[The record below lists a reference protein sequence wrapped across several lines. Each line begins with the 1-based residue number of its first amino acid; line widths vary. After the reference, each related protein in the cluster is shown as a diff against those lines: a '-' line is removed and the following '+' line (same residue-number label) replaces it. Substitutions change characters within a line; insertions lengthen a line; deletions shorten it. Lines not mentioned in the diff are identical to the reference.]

1 MLSPEMA
8 EEFTIEPIQ
17 VEDSNIF
24 ENQTVIMN
32 DDGSLQIIG
41 APSDN
46 VAKNSATSMFSGKIK
61 KGGLRVPLHL
71 TKQIGRIYLECTRS
85 R

>member
-1 MLSPEMA
+1 MA

-17 VEDSNIF
+17 VEDCNIF
-24 ENQTVIMN
+24 ENQTVIVN

-61 KGGLRVPLHL
+61 KGGATSTAKIVIKKKHKKNNQLTIWLRSL
-71 TKQIGRIYLECTRS
+71 
-85 R
+85 

>member
-1 MLSPEMA
+1 MA

-17 VEDSNIF
+17 VEDCNIF
-24 ENQTVIMN
+24 ENQTVIVN

-61 KGGLRVPLHL
+61 KGGATSTSTATSDQTNRPDLL
-71 TKQIGRIYLECTRS
+71 GMY
-85 R
+85 